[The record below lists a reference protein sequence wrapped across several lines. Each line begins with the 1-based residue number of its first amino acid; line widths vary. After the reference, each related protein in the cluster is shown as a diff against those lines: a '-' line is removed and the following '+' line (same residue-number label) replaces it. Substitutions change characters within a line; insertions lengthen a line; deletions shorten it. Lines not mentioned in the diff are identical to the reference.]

1 MMPMPAIKALRAIHM
16 NRIRLP
22 KEHVPSVHAGGLG
35 LGSPGHGLSGTGR
48 VQGAPRM
55 NLRIPSFI
63 RRPQL

>member
-1 MMPMPAIKALRAIHM
+1 MNLPQIKALRALHLS
-16 NRIRLP
+16 RIRIP
-22 KEHVPSVHAGGLG
+22 REHVPGVRPEGLG
-35 LGSPGHGLSGTGR
+35 LGSAGHGLSGTGR